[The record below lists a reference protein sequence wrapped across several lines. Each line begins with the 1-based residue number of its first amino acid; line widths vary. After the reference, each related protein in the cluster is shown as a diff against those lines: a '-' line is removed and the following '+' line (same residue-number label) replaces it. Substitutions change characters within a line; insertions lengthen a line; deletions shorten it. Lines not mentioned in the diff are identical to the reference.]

1 MSDYSREYYEARSA
15 QSRAMAA
22 AATNPQIAAIHL
34 DLAERYDQLAQSKLD
49 SAAAAALVAKPEAA
63 IWRPALEAGAEA

>member
-1 MSDYSREYYEARSA
+1 MSDYSREYYLARSA

-34 DLAERYDQLAQSKLD
+34 DLAERYDQLAESKPGSGAEAL
-49 SAAAAALVAKPEAA
+49 AAKREAA
-63 IWRPALEAGAEA
+63 IWRPAPQSGAEA